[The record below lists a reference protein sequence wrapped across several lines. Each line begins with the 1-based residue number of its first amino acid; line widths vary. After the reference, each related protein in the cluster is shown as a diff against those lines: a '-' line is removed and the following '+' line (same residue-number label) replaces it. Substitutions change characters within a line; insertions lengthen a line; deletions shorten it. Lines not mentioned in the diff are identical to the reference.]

1 MNPSISASHLEAE
14 RARDPDAFRRE
25 YEAEFGAGA
34 DAAFDAAQVRAAV
47 RPDSEI
53 LPWRQEYPYV
63 VALDP
68 AFRSDAFALIVGHR
82 EGERTIVDLVR
93 GWQGTPSKPVMLEPT
108 LDEVARL
115 ARAYGG
121 APAVTDQA
129 ESESI
134 RQGLAR
140 RGVIARKRE
149 WTNQG
154 KIKAVAALRGCLYAG
169 NLELPPHQALVNELI
184 SFTQRALPSART
196 RYAAG
201 RGGHDDYVT
210 ALLALVVELAR
221 AEWTAEEQDYAN
233 QLWRCRSCS
242 WAFGWESCRPCPKC
256 YARAPRRWP
265 RAAPPLG
272 LPLPDDFEGCP

>member
-1 MNPSISASHLEAE
+1 MYLESE
-14 RARDPDAFRRE
+14 RARDPAAFGRE
-25 YEAEFGAGA
+25 YEAEFGAGV

-47 RPDSEI
+47 RRDPEI
-53 LPWRQEYPYV
+53 LPWRQEHAYV

-68 AFRSDAFALIVGHR
+68 AFRSDAFVVIVGHR
-82 EGERTIVDLVR
+82 EGERIVVDLVR

-134 RQGLAR
+134 RQGLER

-154 KIKAVAALRGCLYAG
+154 KIDAVAALRGCLYTG

-184 SFTQRALPSART
+184 SFAQRALPSART
-196 RYAAG
+196 RYAGG

-221 AEWTAEEQDYAN
+221 AELTPEEQDYAN
-233 QLWRCRSCS
+233 VLWRCRDCGQPFV
-242 WAFGWESCRPCPKC
+242 WRACRPCPSC
-256 YARAPRRWP
+256 WTRAPRSWP

-272 LPLPDDFEGCP
+272 LPLPDDFGSCP